1 MFDSC
6 VYVDVCRELLFI
18 WKYGKDLHAV
28 TVIYI
33 NKDFENRVCA
43 FSFAN
48 IIYRIIIL
56 VAFYSL

>member
-1 MFDSC
+1 MLTYAGNFYLSGNM
-6 VYVDVCRELLFI
+6 E
-18 WKYGKDLHAV
+18 KNLHAV

-48 IIYRIIIL
+48 IIYIIIIL